1 MDRRSM
7 LWSAVV
13 AALVCVL
20 IPRQAMSQ
28 QKSLKEQ
35 LVGTW
40 AYLSSTAKLPDA
52 SEPIREGL

>member
-20 IPRQAMSQ
+20 ITASGDEPTEIAQGAAGRD
-28 QKSLKEQ
+28 L
-35 LVGTW
+35 G
-40 AYLSSTAKLPDA
+40 YLSSTAKLPDA